1 MTKHY
6 GNSICT
12 LLCLILSSSKGFWMF
27 GKKPISLNGKWQ
39 VVKNDMY
46 SMQNYRLVS
55 LLPISG
61 EIMTRFLYDS
71 MFSFF
76 TENNLISQN
85 QSGFKPGDS
94 YSNQLLFLTHDT
106 YQSFDD
112 DWKVSEV
119 LLDIT
124 KTFGKVWHK
133 GLIHKYK
140 CKEISV
146 HLITIVNNFL
156 SNRYQK
162 VAWNGQT
169 SKWTPVNAGVR

>member
-1 MTKHY
+1 
-6 GNSICT
+6 
-12 LLCLILSSSKGFWMF
+12 
-27 GKKPISLNGKWQ
+27 
-39 VVKNDMY
+39 
-46 SMQNYRLVS
+46 MQNYRLVS

-94 YSNQLLFLTHDT
+94 YNSQLLFLTHDT

-119 LLDIT
+119 FLNNEQLLLAVI
-124 KTFGKVWHK
+124 KT
-133 GLIHKYK
+133 LY
-140 CKEISV
+140 
-146 HLITIVNNFL
+146 
-156 SNRYQK
+156 
-162 VAWNGQT
+162 
-169 SKWTPVNAGVR
+169 

>member
-1 MTKHY
+1 
-6 GNSICT
+6 
-12 LLCLILSSSKGFWMF
+12 
-27 GKKPISLNGKWQ
+27 
-39 VVKNDMY
+39 MY

-61 EIMTRFLYDS
+61 EIMKRFLYDS
-71 MFSFF
+71 MFCFF
-76 TENNLISQN
+76 IENNLISQN

-94 YSNQLLFLTHDT
+94 YNNQLLFLTHDT

-162 VAWNGQT
+162 VA
-169 SKWTPVNAGVR
+169 

>member
-1 MTKHY
+1 MEIQFAHSY
-6 GNSICT
+6 V
-12 LLCLILSSSKGFWMF
+12 LSSIKGFWMF

-76 TENNLISQN
+76 IENNLISQN

-119 LLDIT
+119 FLNNEQLS
-124 KTFGKVWHK
+124 FQS
-133 GLIHKYK
+133 
-140 CKEISV
+140 ISKSCLKRPNV
-146 HLITIVNNFL
+146 
-156 SNRYQK
+156 
-162 VAWNGQT
+162 
-169 SKWTPVNAGVR
+169 